1 MEIGLSNKISVGSIF
16 IQNCLIKYIAEIWQY
31 FVYILYNILF
41 VIWQD
46 FVIVWQNT
54 PCTVQ

>member
-1 MEIGLSNKISVGSIF
+1 LAAF
-16 IQNCLIKYIAEIWQY
+16 CQL
-31 FVYILYNILF
+31 LF

-54 PCTVQ
+54 VHRAQSVTLLWLAYRIGVVEQCCQVV